1 MKNSTTVE
9 ATGAFARRIPVRKLK
24 KLMQLSLILSLA
36 VLATTQL
43 LSASSLKGQNLET
56 SEVEIALKNGTLV
69 DVFHQIEQQTPFRFM
84 YRKQDVKHIGELEL
98 KGKITV
104 EKLLVRLLTPNRLTF
119 KQIDK
124 RILISAM
131 KEVYQSGSAE
141 KQPQD
146 DDVPIKGKVTEEKGG
161 ALPGVSI
168 LVKGS
173 QRGTVTDVNGEYS
186 LDISDNERASGSLT
200 LIFSFVGYVP
210 QELIVGNKTSLD
222 VVLLP
227 DTKALEELV
236 VVGYGTQK
244 KTSVTAAISSMT
256 GSEVASTPITNLSN
270 GLGGRMSGV
279 IFRQGSGEPGRDA
292 SSIYIRGIAT
302 TGNSQPLLVVDNIPR
317 AFQDLDPNSVESI
330 TVLKDAAA
338 VAPYGVAG
346 ANGVILVTT
355 KKGKAGSPAL
365 TYNGYMGFQNPTVLT
380 KYPNSFEYASLLNA
394 ASRNEGLPA
403 KYTDEDLQ
411 KFKDGSDPVNFPNNS
426 PWDLVNKNTALT
438 SHNLEISGGTDL
450 VQYYGSLGYQYE
462 AGLFG
467 STYQHRF
474 NLNFSLDA
482 QVTKTT
488 KISLGLKGREQ
499 KNNYPSSTTDRMFIT
514 ITNANPTWTQI
525 YPNGLVGNLL
535 AGLIKS
541 DGYRKINTT
550 QIFSQLSIEQD
561 LSFIKGLKLK
571 GSVAY
576 DPTATFNKNWLTP
589 IPIWAPNPASP
600 GEYNVSYGERAT
612 AELTEGYIRAMQLT
626 FQGSLNYARSF
637 GKHYIGLL
645 GLFEAKGND
654 QLTFGA
660 TRKNFGLTIDEL
672 NMGSSNQADISNT
685 GSSSRARQVGLV
697 YRAQY
702 DYDGKYLFE
711 ASGRYDGSYYFAPGK
726 KFGFFPAFS
735 LGWRVS
741 EENFMKGNVNWIN
754 NLKIRASYGEV
765 GALAGSAFQYLST
778 YGVYGPAYVLGGKA
792 VQGISER
799 AESNPNITWERA
811 KKTDIGIEATLW
823 KGLVTIEADYFYEKR
838 SNMLTTPDVTV
849 PAEYGIGLSQVNAG
863 VMENRGIDLSIGTE
877 YNVTKDLHVSLTG
890 NLTFAKNTLLKVFET
905 ASTFGNP
912 NRKRTGRPL
921 GTQFGY
927 NSLGFFQ
934 VDDFTETGALKEG
947 IAVQP
952 WGKVLPGDIRYED
965 MNKDGVINT
974 DDETVIGNPDVPQI
988 IYGIMPNITYK
999 GLALNVLFQGA
1010 AKTDFYTSLYSAWA
1024 FYGGTVPVKEN
1035 LNYWTP
1041 ENTNALNPRITSA
1054 PTTNNTQ
1061 MSSFWMRNSG
1071 YMRLKSA
1078 MLSYSIPSKLMSKVR
1093 MRNARVFVSGQNLLT
1108 WTKIVNYDPENIVS
1122 SGLNYP
1128 QQRVVSLGMNVTF

>member
-1 MKNSTTVE
+1 MKKRTRVHPFYLQIMRITILQSLLVFVAISFGYAHEGYTQELLDRQITMTAKNEEVKKVLSLLEKRAQVKFVFSSNTI
-9 ATGAFARRIPVRKLK
+9 GANRRVTLTAVDRKLSDVLVQLLKPLNIDYRIIGGQIMLYTPQSANVPVTGRLEADLISLVVDK
-24 KLMQLSLILSLA
+24 KL
-36 VLATTQL
+36 T
-43 LSASSLKGQNLET
+43 
-56 SEVEIALKNGTLV
+56 
-69 DVFHQIEQQTPFRFM
+69 
-84 YRKQDVKHIGELEL
+84 
-98 KGKITV
+98 
-104 EKLLVRLLTPNRLTF
+104 
-119 KQIDK
+119 
-124 RILISAM
+124 
-131 KEVYQSGSAE
+131 
-141 KQPQD
+141 
-146 DDVPIKGKVTEEKGG
+146 GKVTDASGEG
-161 ALPGVSI
+161 LPGVSVVI
-168 LVKGS
+168 KGT
-173 QRGTVTDVNGEYS
+173 QRGTVTDGAGAYELSFPEETVS
-186 LDISDNERASGSLT
+186 

-210 QELIVGNKTSLD
+210 QEVSVGNRTSLD
-222 VVLLP
+222 VVLQP
-227 DTKALEELV
+227 DTKALDELV

-244 KTSVTAAISSMT
+244 KTSVTAAISTMT

-346 ANGVILVTT
+346 ANGVILITT
-355 KKGKAGSPAL
+355 KKGKAGVPTL

-403 KYTDEDLQ
+403 KYSDADLQ
-411 KFKDGSDPVNFPNNS
+411 KFKDGSDPVNFANNS
-426 PWDLVNKNTALT
+426 PWDLVNKNSPLT
-438 SHNLEISGGTDL
+438 SHNLEISGGTEL

-462 AGLFG
+462 GGMFG

-474 NLNFSLDA
+474 NLNFNLDA
-482 QVTKTT
+482 KVTKTT
-488 KISLGLKGREQ
+488 KVSLSLNGREQ
-499 KNNYPSSTTDRMFIT
+499 NNHYPSSTTDRMFIT

-541 DGYRKINTT
+541 DGYRKINTS

-571 GSVAY
+571 GAVAY
-576 DPTATFNKNWLTP
+576 DPTSTFNKNWLTP
-589 IPIWAPNPASP
+589 IAVWAPDPS
-600 GEYNVSYGERAT
+600 GTKYNVSYAERSA
-612 AELTEGYIRAMQLT
+612 AELSEGYVKATQLT

-637 GKHYIGLL
+637 GKHFVGLL

-654 QLTFGA
+654 QLNFGA

-672 NMGSSNQADISNT
+672 NMGSSNQADISNS
-685 GSSSRARQVGLV
+685 GSSSQARQVGLV

-735 LGWRVS
+735 LGWRIS
-741 EENFMKGNVNWIN
+741 EERFMKGNVDWVN
-754 NLKIRASYGEV
+754 NLKLRASYGEV

-811 KKTDIGIEATLW
+811 KKTDIGLEATLW
-823 KGLVTIEADYFYEKR
+823 RGLVTIEADYFYEKR

-849 PAEYGIGLSQVNAG
+849 PSEYGIGLSQVNAG
-863 VMENRGIDLSIGTE
+863 VMENRGIDLSVGTK
-877 YNVTKDLHVSLTG
+877 YNVTKDLIVSLTG
-890 NLTFAKNTLLKVFET
+890 NFTYAKNTLLKVFET
-905 ASTFGNP
+905 ASTYGNP
-912 NRKRTGRPL
+912 NRRRTGRPL

-927 NSLGFFQ
+927 KSLGFFQ
-934 VDDFTETGALKEG
+934 VDDFSATGVLKEG

-965 MNKDGVINT
+965 MNKDGKINT

-999 GLALNVLFQGA
+999 GLNLNLLFQGA
-1010 AKTDFYTSLYSAWA
+1010 AKTNFYTSLYSAWA
-1024 FYGGTVPVKEN
+1024 FYGGTVPVIEN

-1061 MSSFWMRNSG
+1061 VSSFWMRDSG

-1078 MLSYSIPSKLMSKVR
+1078 MLSYSIPPSILDKVHIK
-1093 MRNARVFVSGQNLLT
+1093 NARVFVSGQNLLT